1 MGVSLWSADSDILG
15 HIPRSGITGFY
26 GSSAFSFQFFDNIL
40 FYGGYT
46 FILLVTFEG
55 PSFFTFSP
63 APLPFIFLMMAIL
76 TNSNQS
82 KMALQ
87 VVLTSISMI
96 ELTTFPKYFWSFF
109 LFFQELSI
117 QLSSPFI
124 N

>member
-1 MGVSLWSADSDILG
+1 
-15 HIPRSGITGFY
+15 
-26 GSSAFSFQFFDNIL
+26 
-40 FYGGYT
+40 
-46 FILLVTFEG
+46 
-55 PSFFTFSP
+55 
-63 APLPFIFLMMAIL
+63 LPFIFLMMAIL